1 MLPVPRQHKH
11 LVLLH
16 IPEGQTIHMRP
27 RHIAHP
33 HLRGNMRKPRRRAEL
48 PSRSYIERRARRTPA
63 HFLDRLAQLVPSLH
77 VPRTHDEQAKRR
89 VLLFHEPHR
98 GMQCEDL
105 AFLVRQPDDGDGEG
119 FFHGRAGADVRRRG
133 GRVGQAGEHV
143 ARGGQGDALD
153 GGAGPC
159 GGAEDFQRAVDGGV
173 VHCFLPRLAFLFHL
187 RDVDVEGGG
196 AGDVDDVVDALDG
209 GCEGIGEREV
219 GDDGEG
225 DVGEEGL
232 DGRGGADLG
241 FLRGVAEDNAGG
253 VAGAEGDNEG
263 FEADEAGC
271 ASDED
276 KRFGHC
282 VGEG

>member
-1 MLPVPRQHKH
+1 
-11 LVLLH
+11 
-16 IPEGQTIHMRP
+16 
-27 RHIAHP
+27 
-33 HLRGNMRKPRRRAEL
+33 
-48 PSRSYIERRARRTPA
+48 
-63 HFLDRLAQLVPSLH
+63 
-77 VPRTHDEQAKRR
+77 
-89 VLLFHEPHR
+89 
-98 GMQCEDL
+98 
-105 AFLVRQPDDGDGEG
+105 
-119 FFHGRAGADVRRRG
+119 
-133 GRVGQAGEHV
+133 
-143 ARGGQGDALD
+143 
-153 GGAGPC
+153 
-159 GGAEDFQRAVDGGV
+159 
-173 VHCFLPRLAFLFHL
+173 
-187 RDVDVEGGG
+187 VEGGG